1 MKGKQKMKIKNIKNK
16 VAEKTAK
23 CKAKIKAKCGNAK
36 KVAAV
41 AVAFALMLSAGCHMG
56 EVPTA
61 QRAQTANT
69 DVKFIV
75 EDGGR
80 ANFTF
85 GAEFVSL
92 AQANETSGTEN
103 MSNTPSNAPVVDTKP
118 DIDVSVPVN

>member
-1 MKGKQKMKIKNIKNK
+1 MKIKSIKKK
-16 VAEKTAK
+16 VAVKTAK
-23 CKAKIKAKCGNAK
+23 CKAKVKAKCGKAES
-36 KVAAV
+36 VAAV
-41 AVAFALMLSAGCHMG
+41 AVAFALSCLAGCHMG

-69 DVKFIV
+69 DVRFII

-92 AQANETSGTEN
+92 AQANETGGTEN
-103 MSNTPSNAPVVDTKP
+103 MTNTPSNAPVVDTKP
-118 DIDVSVPVN
+118 DIDVSLPIIP

>member
-1 MKGKQKMKIKNIKNK
+1 MKVKNIKNK

-23 CKAKIKAKCGNAK
+23 CKAKIKAKCGKAK
-36 KVAAV
+36 KVSAV
-41 AVAFALMLSAGCHMG
+41 AVAFALMLTAGCHMG

-75 EDGGR
+75 EDGGS